1 MNWLDIIIIAGLI
14 AGIVLGFRR
23 GFIREAMGLLGLI
36 VGVII
41 AVNYVDWASAKFL
54 THMRVSPHIISFFS
68 FILLFTAVFL
78 GFKILGFLFYRV
90 GSLTA
95 LGKLDKVGG
104 GIFGFLQA
112 WILTGFVLLILLFF
126 PLPQSILNATD
137 NSFFAPIMRG
147 TIPMIYEES
156 TIIHPQRSSFIS
168 QISKA
173 LKSEKP
179 SAEKESTYHFGAAAK
194 KSVSRSEKVLAEIRK
209 RFSRQES

>member
-1 MNWLDIIIIAGLI
+1 MNWLDIIIVAGLI

-36 VGVII
+36 VGV
-41 AVNYVDWASAKFL
+41 
-54 THMRVSPHIISFFS
+54 
-68 FILLFTAVFL
+68 FI

-137 NSFFAPIMRG
+137 N
-147 TIPMIYEES
+147 
-156 TIIHPQRSSFIS
+156 
-168 QISKA
+168 
-173 LKSEKP
+173 
-179 SAEKESTYHFGAAAK
+179 
-194 KSVSRSEKVLAEIRK
+194 
-209 RFSRQES
+209 